1 MKTEI
6 EKLKAGKTTFKS
18 VFSSGTKTDQIQELE
33 EDVAKSEKVEEALGK
48 MIFLMNAANYHEIEQ
63 YKQKRAS
70 EYPENVHEISKK
82 QIKEMDFYGQ
92 LLAIPLGGFMEWQE
106 GWLVA
111 NNFQYQLYQICKSL
125 LHHTNIPRL
134 LISFTLFVH

>member
-92 LLAIPLGGFMEWQE
+92 LLAIPLGGFME
-106 GWLVA
+106 
-111 NNFQYQLYQICKSL
+111 
-125 LHHTNIPRL
+125 
-134 LISFTLFVH
+134 